1 MPNVGGARASKRR
14 VLASIVHSQLL
25 YAAPV
30 WHKVTNNCKLMQRL
44 RRIQRIMSIRV
55 CSTYKKGS
63 GEVIGVIAEIALI
76 DLLIQERYDRYHGM
90 DKNLGRTKLLQQW
103 QGKWNNGI
111 YGRWTNRLIPDIQL
125 WLNRQ
130 YGEVDYFM
138 SQALSGDGF
147 FRKYLYDRPS

>member
-14 VLASIVHSQLL
+14 VLASVVHSQLL
-25 YAAPV
+25 YVAPA
-30 WHKVTNNCKLMQRL
+30 WHKVPYNCKLMQRL

-55 CSTYKKGS
+55 CSTYKTVS
-63 GEVIGVIAEIALI
+63 GEAIGVVMAEMAPI

-90 DKNLGRTKLLQQW
+90 DNNLARTKLLQQW
-103 QGKWNNGI
+103 QEKWNNGI

-130 YGEVDYFM
+130 Y
-138 SQALSGDGF
+138 
-147 FRKYLYDRPS
+147 